1 MNLSTKFPFGIVA
14 ALVLAAVSIA
24 ADAAPRSEP
33 AAPTTTAPKTTAP
46 KTTAPTIGPSLR
58 PGIAPPP
65 ETKRHRGV
73 PAVSG
78 KPVALPPGRCPDPG
92 IMPLTPR
99 WARVN
104 PDGRTFSFYLYTQI
118 HNVGIVPYV
127 SRGNQQIISFYEGGR
142 FLVSLPWYFT
152 SDDAVGA
159 GSTVVASDAQ
169 EVVLGPPR
177 HKMLAV
183 PRWDPSSSADFTAEF
198 SYDPDIS
205 SDGNP
210 NNDDCNRTNN
220 KVRLT
225 AAELRR
231 LLAKEVK
238 R

>member
-33 AAPTTTAPKTTAP
+33 AAPTTTAPKA
-46 KTTAPTIGPSLR
+46 TAPTTGPLLR

-78 KPVALPPGRCPDPG
+78 NPVALPPGRCPDPA

-104 PDGRTFSFYLYTQI
+104 PDGRTFFFQLYTRI
-118 HNVGIVPYV
+118 HNVGTVPYV
-127 SRGNQQIISFYEGGR
+127 SRGNQQTISFHEGGR
-142 FLVSLPWYFT
+142 FLVSLPWYPT

-159 GSTVVASDAQ
+159 VSTVVASDAQ

-177 HKMLAV
+177 HKMLV
-183 PRWDPSSSADFTAEF
+183 IPRWDPSSSADFTAEF